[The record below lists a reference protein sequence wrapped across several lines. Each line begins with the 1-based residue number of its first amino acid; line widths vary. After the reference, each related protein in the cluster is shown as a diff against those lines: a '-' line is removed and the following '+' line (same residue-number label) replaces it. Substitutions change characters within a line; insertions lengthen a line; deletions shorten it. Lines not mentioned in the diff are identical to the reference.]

1 MPSITSWTR
10 LEPRSRSD
18 DMRQGLQ
25 ARIHDPLWLLARQ
38 WQLAEFKG
46 EDAGSPV
53 MARLRAETS
62 RLLRYYP
69 GPPGR
74 DARVTSQAYD
84 SRRVPLET
92 LVEREPVRRPEHGRA
107 NLRLAAEAGLHFLRL
122 LDRRGLGHYRD
133 SYLRPYALQPPPA
146 LDPATL
152 DGEARRFLQ
161 VMAGRVPDGFQLYAD
176 LRDALRPAPDGAAGL
191 PPAPTIADPD
201 RTAVIAVATVWVA
214 WFETHY
220 SEPAAEASAWQA
232 ERLEYAFAVSAPTSA
247 GELVLAAPEYAGG
260 QLDWDAFNVH
270 PNAALGA
277 TAEADAPATITRTV
291 IPAPVRYRGM
301 PADRWWEFE
310 DAQVDF
316 GAISSGPLD
325 LMQMVMMSFALEYGN
340 DWFMLP
346 IELEVG
352 SLCRIRSLVVTD
364 SFGERSL
371 IRSAAEVDRPR
382 ADWRMFSLTGDR
394 HAAAGPADYSDGIFL
409 LPPVLA
415 ASLHSVPIEDV
426 VFLRDEL
433 ANMAWAVERTVE
445 DLTGRPLNRFELSRE
460 RPEPSEDGHESP
472 PQNGRPAALRY
483 RLTTGAPD
491 YWTPLLPV
499 RVDLSTPAIRLR
511 RGRLLR
517 GDAAEPAAP
526 QPLGRILE
534 PGRPLNL
541 FEEEVPRAG
550 ARVTRTYQF
559 ARWVDGST
567 HVWIGRRKGAGRG
580 EGYSGLRFDLVEP
593 VPLSGS

>member
-62 RLLRYYP
+62 RLLRYHP

-92 LVEREPVRRPEHGRA
+92 LVEREPVHRPAHGPP
-107 NLRLAAEAGLHFLRL
+107 NLRLAAEAGLQFLRL
-122 LDRRGLGHYRD
+122 LDRRGLGHYRA
-133 SYLRPYALQPPPA
+133 SYIQHYALQMPTAVEPS
-146 LDPATL
+146 LL

-161 VMAGRVPDGFQLYAD
+161 VMVGRVPDGVQLYAD
-176 LRDALRPAPDGAAGL
+176 LRDALRPAPDGPAGL
-191 PPAPTIADPD
+191 PPAPPIADAN
-201 RTAVIAVATVWVA
+201 RAAVIAVATAWVA

-220 SEPAAEASAWQA
+220 SEPAAETSAWQA

-247 GELVLAAPEYAGG
+247 GEVVLAAPEYAEG
-260 QLDWDAFNVH
+260 QLDWYAFNVH
-270 PNAALGA
+270 PNASLGA
-277 TAEADAPATITRTV
+277 TAEADAPVTITRTV

-310 DAQVDF
+310 DAEVNF
-316 GAISSGPLD
+316 GALSAGPLD
-325 LMQMVMMSFALEYGN
+325 LLPMVLMSFALEYGN

-346 IELEVG
+346 IELDVG

-371 IRSAAEVDRPR
+371 IRAAAEVDRPR
-382 ADWRMFSLTGDR
+382 ADWRMFHLTGDR
-394 HAAAGPADYSDGIFL
+394 RAAAGPADPADGIFL
-409 LPPVLA
+409 LPPALA
-415 ASLHSVPIEDV
+415 ASLHSAPIEDV

-445 DLTGRPLNRFELSRE
+445 NLAGRPLHRSELSRE
-460 RPEPSEDGHESP
+460 PPERPEDGHESP
-472 PQNGRPAALRY
+472 SQHGPPAALRY

-499 RVDLSTPAIRLR
+499 RIDPNTPAIRLR
-511 RGRLLR
+511 RGMLLR

-534 PGRPLNL
+534 PGRPLSL

-567 HVWIGRRKGAGRG
+567 HVWIGRRTGAGRG

-593 VPLSGS
+593 V